1 MTSESEDQIQRRGRT
16 AASSAPPKSPVD
28 GADLPTH
35 WLLVARPHLQ
45 LRGDALY
52 SLGVPERF
60 RRLTEAE
67 VELWNLTQRSA
78 SVQEA
83 LQSCGPGADRLIRT
97 FLREG
102 LCELVEPAFP
112 ANRRRVLIVEPHAD
126 DAILSVGGTLWLRRH
141 ECNFVIATVA
151 SRSNHTRYREL
162 GGEHDINTVTEIRR
176 READLAARMLG
187 GEHVAVGLTDAALR
201 YHDTEWTADF
211 YRRHRM
217 SISASISRTADE
229 AELRCWMAALQRLVT
244 EQQPTEIW
252 FPLGGPH
259 ADHMLT
265 ADACLAVFA
274 DSPSLVRDRILR
286 IYQEVP
292 YAVRFPRHMSA
303 ALAAVRGSGAV
314 LDEEVTSIAQVLAE
328 KRRLASVYASQ
339 DMDELFAAGGDR
351 PEVFWRVRDLPR
363 QGAAAGTVARAIVG
377 PEPEVR
383 TTAAWVARNRNA
395 ALVRVLLT
403 TPTGR
408 WQADLNLL
416 RTAFPRARFEV
427 CTASVA
433 EAEVAEVISDRVD
446 ARTVAGGTSAWLVE
460 TLRLC
465 LLRPAPTLVHAAQ
478 QRLRPVRLLSRLW
491 LGSDALTVTSMD
503 QLASALRIAPG
514 EH

>member
-1 MTSESEDQIQRRGRT
+1 MTSESEEQIQYRRRT
-16 AASSAPPKSPVD
+16 GGSSAQPKGPVD

-45 LRGDALY
+45 LRGEALY
-52 SLGVPERF
+52 SVGLPDRG

-67 VELWNLTQRSA
+67 LQLWNLTQRSA

-83 LQSCGPGADRLIRT
+83 LQSCGPGADPLIRT
-97 FLREG
+97 FLRDR

-112 ANRRRVLIVEPHAD
+112 AERRRVLIVEPHAD
-126 DAILSVGGTLWLRRH
+126 DAVLSVGGTLWRRRH

-151 SRSNHTRYREL
+151 SRSNHTRYRDL
-162 GGEHDINTVTEIRR
+162 GGNHDINTVTEIRR

-187 GEHVAVGLTDAALR
+187 GEHVSVGMTDAALR
-201 YHDTEWTADF
+201 YHDANWTAEF

-217 SISASISRTADE
+217 SINASISRTADE
-229 AELRCWMAALQRLVT
+229 AELRRWVAALQRLVT

-259 ADHMLT
+259 ADHILT

-274 DSPSLVRDRILR
+274 TDPSLVRDRILQ

-292 YAVRFPRHMSA
+292 YAVRFPGHMSA

-314 LDEEVTSIAQVLAE
+314 LDEEVTTIAQVLAE
-328 KRRLASVYASQ
+328 KRRLASVYDSQ

-351 PEVFWRVRDLPR
+351 PEVFWRVKDLPR
-363 QGAAAGTVARAIVG
+363 QVAPAGTVSRAIAG
-377 PEPEVR
+377 PEPEIR
-383 TTAAWVARNRNA
+383 STAAWVARNRNA
-395 ALVRVLLT
+395 ALVRVLLM

-427 CTASVA
+427 CSAGVA
-433 EAEVAEVISDRVD
+433 EAEVAEVTSDRVD
-446 ARTVAGGTSAWLVE
+446 ARTVAGGTLAWLVE

-465 LLRPAPTLVHAAQ
+465 LLRPAPTLVHAAR
-478 QRLRPVRLLSRLW
+478 QRLRPARLLSRLW

-514 EH
+514 EY